1 MRRQPSAARPA
12 RSRDGATE
20 RELYAGLIRL
30 HILYHAAHGTVFGL
44 GIIDELG
51 RHGYR
56 LSPGT
61 IYPMLHGMA
70 RKGYLRARAERSGR
84 RSRKVY
90 GITPRG
96 AAVLR
101 EARARVRELFGE
113 LFSR

>member
-1 MRRQPSAARPA
+1 MRAGDAAA
-12 RSRDGATE
+12 AHEFYG
-20 RELYAGLIRL
+20 GLIRL
-30 HILYHAAHGTVFGL
+30 HVLHHAAEGTVFGL
-44 GIIDELG
+44 WIIEELA

-61 IYPMLHGMA
+61 LYPMLHGMV
-70 RKGYLRARAERSGR
+70 RKGYLRARAQRTGR

-90 GITPRG
+90 EITPRG

-101 EARARVRELFGE
+101 EARAKVRELFGE

>member
-1 MRRQPSAARPA
+1 
-12 RSRDGATE
+12 
-20 RELYAGLIRL
+20 
-30 HILYHAAHGTVFGL
+30 
-44 GIIDELG
+44 
-51 RHGYR
+51 
-56 LSPGT
+56 
-61 IYPMLHGMA
+61 MLHGMA